1 MVPLTVLYPL
11 YNFFIDAP
19 MYLRRYAADQKTGKH
34 YFGFLEGLKD
44 AATRRIFTHEFDDWK
59 EDMMWMVLY
68 FFLGA
73 AGGILLMYAP
83 KLDPSNKTKT
93 SALMAVKCACE
104 QSAVQPQSNGNS
116 FEKSWIGN

>member
-1 MVPLTVLYPL
+1 MVPCNVLYPL

-19 MYLRRYAADQKTGKH
+19 MYLRRYAADQRAGKH

-44 AATRRIFTHEFDDWK
+44 AATWRVFTHEYDDWK
-59 EDMMWMVLY
+59 EDMTWMVLY

-83 KLDPSNKTKT
+83 ELQEPSII
-93 SALMAVKCACE
+93 KCY
-104 QSAVQPQSNGNS
+104 
-116 FEKSWIGN
+116 